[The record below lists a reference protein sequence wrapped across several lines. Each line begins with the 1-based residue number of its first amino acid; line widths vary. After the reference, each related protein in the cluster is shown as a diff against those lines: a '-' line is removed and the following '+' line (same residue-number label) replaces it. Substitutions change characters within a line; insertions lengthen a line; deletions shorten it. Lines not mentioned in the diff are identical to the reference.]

1 MHGFSLHQPGGRH
14 RGGRS
19 PQGQAVLPAGVYGR
33 EGNCDG
39 GINLTNQ
46 FAEIPDTF
54 WGLFRSG
61 NRQIYIE
68 ALLQINEEY
77 QYSNYYLSREVCI
90 RTLSDYFAR
99 RNVELTQD
107 EWEDDFDLLEPQS
120 IRILNWL

>member
-1 MHGFSLHQPGGRH
+1 M
-14 RGGRS
+14 
-19 PQGQAVLPAGVYGR
+19 
-33 EGNCDG
+33 
-39 GINLTNQ
+39 TNQ

-120 IRILNWL
+120 IRILN